1 MFADDTKMSTVVD
14 IPERQDAT
22 QRDLDRF
29 EQWTQENLTRFNKA
43 KHKVLHLVKA
53 HPLSIQYER

>member
-43 KHKVLHLVKA
+43 KHKVLPLVKA